1 MVSSMVTSRCL
12 YLSGV
17 RACWN
22 NPVPPSGFV
31 LLALILAQVRDHKIS
46 HNVTAIMSV
55 SFLCHLIDWKWHL
68 SSVGKEVQWFGQSSD
83 IQYVQV
89 STFNSVQSLTLLVLP
104 RLGSYMNPCYH
115 CTHCNA
121 TLDVT

>member
-1 MVSSMVTSRCL
+1 MASSMVTSRCL

-46 HNVTAIMSV
+46 HNVDNVGLFSMSLNRLEMA
-55 SFLCHLIDWKWHL
+55 F
-68 SSVGKEVQWFGQSSD
+68 
-83 IQYVQV
+83 IQ
-89 STFNSVQSLTLLVLP
+89 
-104 RLGSYMNPCYH
+104 CW
-115 CTHCNA
+115 
-121 TLDVT
+121 